1 MIRRD
6 APGKDSMTTALFI
19 GDSITDMCRRTDP
32 CGFLGAGY
40 VRRIAE
46 LAVEHGDPVR
56 LVNSG
61 VSGDRLTD
69 LRKRWDADVLAHDP
83 DILTVMV
90 GVNDT
95 WRRYDAGMTT
105 TPERFES
112 DYRAVLDATL
122 AHRHLERLVIM
133 EPFLVPLTDEQAGW
147 RAEDLDA
154 KIEVTRVIA
163 RDYSATLVPL
173 DSLFTERAHADGAL
187 SVIDDGVHPS
197 AGGHELIA
205 QSWWMAV
212 RA

>member
-1 MIRRD
+1 
-6 APGKDSMTTALFI
+6 MTTALFI

-46 LAVEHGDPVR
+46 LATEHADR
-56 LVNSG
+56 LRIVNSG
-61 VSGDRLTD
+61 ISGDRLTD

-83 DILTVMV
+83 DILTVMI

-105 TPERFES
+105 TAEQFDG
-112 DYRAVLDATL
+112 DYRAVLDATRARL
-122 AHRHLERLVIM
+122 PEVRLVIM

-154 KIEVTRVIA
+154 KIEVARAIA
-163 RDYSATLVPL
+163 RDYGATLVPL
-173 DSLFTERAHADGAL
+173 DGLFTERAATEGPL

-205 QSWWMAV
+205 QTWWSAV